1 MRRRGRVI
9 RRQSRCRWE
18 NACRYAEKAVGERGA
33 GLGGILKDGRV
44 LRVLRGQ
51 HVGLVRERRVVY
63 LVGCVMQSTDVCS
76 VDEVGASDK
85 T

>member
-18 NACRYAEKAVGERGA
+18 NACRYAEKAVGEP
-33 GLGGILKDGRV
+33 GGILKDGRV